1 MNSEYNNEEN
11 TPTNKGASAT
21 LDGLV
26 VKEEA
31 NQNRT
36 NDLSNPVHEVVERTS
51 LDIEKITI
59 VRVKF

>member
-31 NQNRT
+31 YQNKT
-36 NDLSNPVHEVVERTS
+36 NDLSNPVHEVERAWI
-51 LDIEKITI
+51 LKG
-59 VRVKF
+59 